1 MTFFIDVSMMI
12 SLQLHVRRH
21 NPDLTPLTGRCQTN
35 SDPNTPPNHQSV
47 NKNQKIL
54 NTIYLILSQLGFAT
68 KSQASL
74 GGMKCHCLAQA

>member
-1 MTFFIDVSMMI
+1 
-12 SLQLHVRRH
+12 
-21 NPDLTPLTGRCQTN
+21 
-35 SDPNTPPNHQSV
+35 V

-54 NTIYLILSQLGFAT
+54 NAICSILSQLGFAA